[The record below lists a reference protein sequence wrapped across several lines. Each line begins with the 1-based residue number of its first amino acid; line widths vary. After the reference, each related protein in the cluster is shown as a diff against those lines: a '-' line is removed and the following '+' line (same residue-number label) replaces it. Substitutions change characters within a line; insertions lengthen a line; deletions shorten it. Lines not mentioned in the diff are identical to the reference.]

1 MFMLCQFL
9 VPILVIF
16 GKYCFNLRI
25 CVPLP
30 EKAVKAVPLL
40 SIFQM
45 LKELRVL
52 ENISL
57 QTDFHPED
65 NDIPSLPINSQ
76 HWWKPLSPHLSL
88 DREPIFP
95 TLNLSP
101 SQLPSISPWFV
112 PLPWTPDCPQT
123 PAVVWQKNYHFL
135 KGLRSLLPQRFLWFS
150 PQNTEIQGGW
160 APELQILCLVWD
172 ANTSHSAEKSTL
184 LCVFIHIS
192 VLLLEENHIK
202 SLTSHVPGD
211 TIRGK
216 K

>member
-16 GKYCFNLRI
+16 GKYCFNLCI

-45 LKELRVL
+45 LKELCVL

-76 HWWKPLSPHLSL
+76 H
-88 DREPIFP
+88 
-95 TLNLSP
+95 
-101 SQLPSISPWFV
+101 
-112 PLPWTPDCPQT
+112 
-123 PAVVWQKNYHFL
+123 
-135 KGLRSLLPQRFLWFS
+135 
-150 PQNTEIQGGW
+150 
-160 APELQILCLVWD
+160 
-172 ANTSHSAEKSTL
+172 
-184 LCVFIHIS
+184 
-192 VLLLEENHIK
+192 
-202 SLTSHVPGD
+202 
-211 TIRGK
+211 
-216 K
+216 